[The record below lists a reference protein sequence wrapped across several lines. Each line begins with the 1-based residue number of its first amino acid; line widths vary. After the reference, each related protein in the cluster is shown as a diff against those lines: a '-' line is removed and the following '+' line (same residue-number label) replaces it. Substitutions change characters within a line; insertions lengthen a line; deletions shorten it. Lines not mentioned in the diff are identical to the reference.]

1 MPETDLL
8 AALGALVAAQ
18 DPPSAALDEAA
29 LCLVDTLACILAG
42 RDEDVAVAAR
52 RAMAS
57 ASGPGPARAIGGDA
71 RMSLPAA
78 ALANGVAAHAIDL
91 DDYEIP
97 GSTHPSAV
105 VLGALLA
112 LATTRAATL
121 REVLVAHVAGH
132 EAIVRMGEAL
142 GHGHYLAGWHATS
155 TIGPFGAATA
165 CPRLLGLGA
174 EATAHALG
182 LAASASAGLK
192 HQFGSDAKPVHAG
205 FAARAGSRRRS
216 SRRRGSAR
224 PRASSRG
231 GTLYATPASP
241 GAAAAL
247 ARGRGETGIL
257 VHRPL
262 RKPWP
267 CCAYAHRAVE
277 AAQRIAALPG
287 FAAGDVVR
295 GTIRM
300 GRVPGDGVGGSAA
313 AGPRALGSAVAGRR
327 RRGRPP
333 AIRGVRVG
341 LHTQPLSP
349 EDHR

>member
-231 GTLYATPASP
+231 GKGSSPSTPRRPRRAPPRRSHVAAARRASSSTARCASP
-241 GAAAAL
+241 G
-247 ARGRGETGIL
+247 
-257 VHRPL
+257 
-262 RKPWP
+262 
-267 CCAYAHRAVE
+267 
-277 AAQRIAALPG
+277 
-287 FAAGDVVR
+287 
-295 GTIRM
+295 
-300 GRVPGDGVGGSAA
+300 SAA
-313 AGPRALGSAVAGRR
+313 PTPTGRSRR
-327 RRGRPP
+327 RSESPPCPASRP
-333 AIRGVRVG
+333 ATSCAARFAWVVS
-341 LHTQPLSP
+341 LVMV
-349 EDHR
+349 

>member
-205 FAARAGSRRRS
+205 FAARAGLEAALLAAE
-216 SRRRGSAR
+216 GI
-224 PRASSRG
+224 
-231 GTLYATPASP
+231 
-241 GAAAAL
+241 GAAARL
-247 ARGRGETGIL
+247 FEGR
-257 VHRPL
+257 HPL
-262 RKPWP
+262 R
-267 CCAYAHRAVE
+267 H
-277 AAQRIAALPG
+277 
-287 FAAGDVVR
+287 AG
-295 GTIRM
+295 
-300 GRVPGDGVGGSAA
+300 
-313 AGPRALGSAVAGRR
+313 LAGRR
-327 RRGRPP
+327 RGARTWPRRDGHPRPP
-333 AIRGVRVG
+333 PAAQALALLRLRPPG
-341 LHTQPLSP
+341 
-349 EDHR
+349 

>member
-205 FAARAGSRRRS
+205 FAARAGLEAALLAAE
-216 SRRRGSAR
+216 GIGAAAR
-224 PRASSRG
+224 LFEGRQGFLA
-231 GTLYATPASP
+231 LYATPASP

-313 AGPRALGSAVAGRR
+313 AGPRA
-327 RRGRPP
+327 P
-333 AIRGVRVG
+333 
-341 LHTQPLSP
+341 
-349 EDHR
+349 